1 MRGRG
6 TAYTR
11 LATRRMPDAR
21 RPHCLTCPGCRLLGQ
36 SELRIVNITPFRRP
50 IGGDKRFSAIAFPR
64 QRSEKIE
71 CFALLVTFCLYGCFR
86 RPQAVVYA
94 RASPAVS
101 EDIARIPG
109 EIRHRRSLP
118 TVFGC
123 LSLAGWFRLSSMW
136 AAPSVRSGATTTVGV
151 RQLSASGFG
160 DSRNDPA

>member
-71 CFALLVTFCLYGCFR
+71 CFALLVTFCLYGCFT

-101 EDIARIPG
+101 EDLARIPV

-118 TVFGC
+118 T
-123 LSLAGWFRLSSMW
+123 
-136 AAPSVRSGATTTVGV
+136 
-151 RQLSASGFG
+151 
-160 DSRNDPA
+160 